1 MKKYLLIILL
11 LLASMHARSQLFFN
25 NGALVAVRPGGVM
38 QINGSLEN
46 SNAGTLQ
53 NNGDLT
59 LTADIT
65 NNAAAAGDGIY
76 RLAGNWTNNGT
87 FTPALSTV
95 IFNGNTLQTIGGAVL
110 TTFNNLTVN
119 NSSSGVTLS
128 NMPAEVNNTLTLTS
142 GRLNVAS
149 ANLTLNSTATA
160 VAGSPFTAANM
171 VVVNQGG
178 ELRKKFTSTG
188 MYFFPVGDNAGT
200 AEYSPVAVDI
210 TAASGFSNAY
220 VGIKVNDIKHPDNHS
235 TTHYL
240 KRYWSIT
247 QAGIASCLAS
257 INATYVT
264 ADIAGTEASI
274 KSAQLNGSFNQLTN
288 PWIKYATL
296 SSNTLAASGAT
307 LSQSISSVFSGISG
321 ADPTVSI
328 TGGDVNVCQGANV
341 TLQALTA
348 NADPTV
354 HYLWSSG
361 LGNND
366 VATPSTA
373 LTGTST
379 YTVTIT
385 DGNGITASASTT
397 ITVAPSVGNP
407 VFALGTT
414 SSRCQGAETIVYS
427 ATANNSGS
435 ITYSL
440 DANSLSAGNTINSAT
455 GEVTYTAG
463 WTGTTVITATA
474 TGCNG
479 PTTAQHT
486 VTLGSGTPVTVSISA
501 NPAGSVCSGTSVT
514 FTAVLVNG
522 GLSPVYQWMLNGQPI
537 GNNSSTFVIDTL
549 EMGDQV
555 SCQVISN
562 APCVSGNPA
571 NSTVITMVVKPSLTA
586 SVSITPYSNP
596 ACTHTVVNFSATA
609 VNGGTTPAYAW
620 YLNGSLV
627 GGNSST
633 YSNAQLLT
641 GDSISCLLTSNQACV
656 LNSPTMSDAI
666 VMTVSPMPIAQ
677 AGEDTV
683 YSGTPIQIGSALN
696 GPGIISWQPVSGL
709 DNPFAAQP
717 LASPAI
723 TTLYTVSVNNDG
735 CVITDAV
742 TVTVAGGNSITG
754 KTRYMGKANV
764 GNPVPN
770 MPTYNADIYT
780 IDKVI
785 VRLRQQG
792 TGIEIARD
800 TSDGNGLYAFNGVSD
815 GNYILSYDKYAADT
829 MQWGDAI
836 NAIDVALLKY
846 MLGTDTVLNPSRSF
860 LAKYK
865 KAANVDNASGINS
878 VDIARIKAKI
888 GSPANPAVN
897 FPAGNWVAM
906 DTAVTM
912 NGMNLTVPLKTI
924 CYGDYDASSSKYRD
938 SLNSWSSLKSMARNM
953 IGYSGETLTVAGN
966 TYFEVPLKISHQMDE
981 FSALGLELD
990 YPASDYKLVT
1000 AYMNGQT
1007 HPDGLKINPT
1017 LSEIIANDEDL
1028 LVTDI
1033 DGIIRVVFATTKHFN
1048 LSANEEV
1055 IVLGFRPL
1063 VNNEGKGA
1071 DFSLE
1076 GNGVI
1081 GNQFGEENTEAFL
1094 MMPELS
1100 VQGSNE
1106 TGIAL
1111 AAFPNPFS
1119 NEVSI
1124 DYTLPEEGM
1133 VKIIVY
1139 NALGEVVA
1147 YPVHDFKAAGKH
1159 RLDFSGRHLASGL
1172 YTLKLEFAGKEMSTH
1187 AVMKLIK

>member
-1 MKKYLLIILL
+1 MKKYLLIILI
-11 LLASMHARSQLFFN
+11 LLASIHARSQLFYN
-25 NGALVAVRPGGVM
+25 NGALVSVRPGGVM
-38 QINGSLEN
+38 QINGSIQN

-59 LTADIT
+59 VTADIT

-87 FTPALSTV
+87 FNPGLSTV
-95 IFNGNTLQTIGGAVL
+95 IFNGNTLQTIGGTVL
-110 TTFNNLTVN
+110 STFNNLTIN
-119 NSSSGVTLS
+119 NPSSGVTLS
-128 NMPAEVNNTLTLTS
+128 NIDAEVNNTLTLTS

-188 MYFFPVGDNAGT
+188 MYFFPVGDNAGI
-200 AEYSPVAVDI
+200 AEYSPVAVNI
-210 TAASGFSNAY
+210 TSASGFSNAY
-220 VGIKVNDIKHPDNHS
+220 TGIKVNDIKHPDNNS

-247 QAGIASCLAS
+247 QVGIASCLAS
-257 INATYVT
+257 INANYVT
-264 ADIAGTEASI
+264 ADISGTEASI
-274 KSAQLNGSFNQLTN
+274 KSAQLNGTFNQLAN
-288 PWIKYATL
+288 PWVKYVTL
-296 SSNTLAASGAT
+296 TSNTLAASGAT
-307 LSQSISSVFSGISG
+307 LSPGISSVFTGVSGD
-321 ADPTVSI
+321 DPTVSI
-328 TGGDVNVCQGANV
+328 TGGDITVCQGANV
-341 TLQALTA
+341 TLQAVTS

-354 HYLWSSG
+354 HYMWSAG
-361 LGNND
+361 MGNNAI
-366 VATPSTA
+366 ATPSTV

-385 DGNGITASASTT
+385 DGNGITASTSTT
-397 ITVAPSVGNP
+397 LTVAPSVGIP
-407 VFALGTT
+407 AFALGTA
-414 SSRCQGAETIVYS
+414 SSRCQGAETIVYN
-427 ATANNSGS
+427 ATAGNSGS

-440 DANSLSAGNTINSAT
+440 DAISLNAGNTINSTT
-455 GEVTYTAG
+455 GEVTYDAA

-486 VTLGSGTPVTVSISA
+486 VTVGTGSPVTVSISA
-501 NPAGSVCSGTSVT
+501 NPSGSICSGTSVT
-514 FTAVLVNG
+514 YTAIPVNG
-522 GLSPVYQWMLNGQPI
+522 GLSPVYQWRLNGQPL

-562 APCVSGNPA
+562 ASCVSGNPA
-571 NSTVITMVVKPSLTA
+571 NSNVITMVVKPSLTA
-586 SVSITPYSNP
+586 SVIVTPSANP
-596 ACTHTVVNFSATA
+596 ACTHTLVNFTATA
-609 VNGGTTPAYAW
+609 VHGGTTPAYAW
-620 YLNGSLV
+620 YLNGALV

-666 VMTVSPMPIAQ
+666 IMTVSPMPIAQ
-677 AGEDTV
+677 AGNDTV
-683 YSGTPIQIGSALN
+683 YSSTPIQIGSALN

-709 DNPFAAQP
+709 DNPAAAQP
-717 LASPAI
+717 FATPAI
-723 TTLYTVSVNNDG
+723 TTVYTVSVDNNG
-735 CVITDAV
+735 CVVTDGV
-742 TVTVAGGNSITG
+742 TVSVAGGKSISG
-754 KTRYMGKANV
+754 KTRYLGKANV

-770 MPTYNADIYT
+770 MPHYNADIYT
-780 IDKVI
+780 IDRVI

-815 GNYILSYDKYAADT
+815 GNYILSYDKYTADT

-846 MLGTDTVLNPSRSF
+846 LLGTDTLLNPSRNF

-865 KAANVDNASGINS
+865 KAANVDNVSGINA
-878 VDIARIKAKI
+878 VDIARIKSKI
-888 GSPANPAVN
+888 GSPNNPAVN
-897 FPAGNWVAM
+897 FPVGNWVAL

-912 NGMNLTVPLKTI
+912 NGSDLTVPLKTI

-938 SLNSWSSLKSMARNM
+938 SLSNWSSLKSLTHGI
-953 IGYSGETLTVAGN
+953 IGYSGEELTVSGGE
-966 TYFEVPLKISHQMDE
+966 YFEVPLKISHNMED

-990 YPASDYKLVT
+990 YPSAEYKLIT
-1000 AYMNGQT
+1000 AYMKGQQNT
-1007 HPDGLKINPT
+1007 GVLRINPT
-1017 LSEIIANDEDL
+1017 LAEIIAKDDDL
-1028 LVTDI
+1028 LVTDAN
-1033 DGIIRVVFATTKHFN
+1033 GVIRVVFATTNHYD
-1048 LSANEEV
+1048 LSANDDV

-1063 VNNEGKGA
+1063 VSNKGKGTE
-1071 DFSLE
+1071 FVLS
-1076 GNGVI
+1076 GTGVI
-1081 GNQFGEENTEAFL
+1081 GNQYGEENKEAYL
-1094 MMPELS
+1094 MMPQLF
-1100 VQGSNE
+1100 VQGGEE
-1106 TGIAL
+1106 TGITL
-1111 AAFPNPFS
+1111 AGYPNPF
-1119 NEVSI
+1119 NDEVNI
-1124 DYTLPEEGM
+1124 DYTISEDGI
-1133 VKIIVY
+1133 VKISVY

-1147 YPVHDFKAAGKH
+1147 YPVHDFQAAGKH
-1159 RLDFSGRHLASGL
+1159 SLDFAGKHLASGL
-1172 YTLKLEFAGKEMSTH
+1172 YTFKLEFVGKENSTH